1 VGSLLLTMSQGGM
14 VAFPGDV
21 VVTVLVVVQTLVDVD
36 EETSPNRGISSLLVS
51 YVDTQII
58 PF

>member
-1 VGSLLLTMSQGGM
+1 MSQGGM

-36 EETSPNRGISSLLVS
+36 EETSPNRGISFLLVS
-51 YVDTQII
+51 YVDAQII
-58 PF
+58 LF